1 MSCKQIEFI
10 SLDDLVPKSHIYRK
24 FIQLLDFSVFA
35 NDLREC
41 ETDNNYKG
49 YGAERLFKCLILQ
62 FLEDLSDREMM
73 RYLQENNAGK
83 WFCGFGLSEKTPDF
97 SVFSRF
103 RERLGTNKLAK
114 IFAGLRNQLKQKGYM
129 NEVFSFID
137 ATHLITKATLW
148 QERDEAIKQKYE
160 KLNNANISEFASDNQ
175 AKFGNKGKDKY
186 WFGYKKHVSVDMQ
199 SGMINKVAVTPANVT
214 DSEGFTHVCPKS
226 GAVYADKGY
235 CVAPAKQAAQA
246 KNIHLAAIKKNNMK
260 GKNKDLDKWISF
272 IRSPYE
278 RVFSGDNK
286 RVRYAGIAKNQ
297 FAAFANAICFNIKR
311 LLVLSEP
318 QFAT

>member
-10 SLDDLVPKSHIYRK
+10 SLDDLVPTTHIYRK
-24 FIQLLDFSVFA
+24 FIDLLNFSVFA

-49 YGAERLFKCLILQ
+49 YGSERLFKCLILQ

-83 WFCGFGLSEKTPDF
+83 WFCGFGLSERTPDF

-148 QERDEAIKQKYE
+148 QERDEAIKRKYE
-160 KLNNANISEFASDNQ
+160 KLNNANVSEFASDNQ

-199 SGMINKVAVTPANVT
+199 SGMINKVAVTPANIT
-214 DSEGFTHVCPKS
+214 DSAGFTHVCPKH

-235 CVAPAKQAAQA
+235 CVAPAKQAAKA

-311 LLVLSEP
+311 LIVLSEP
-318 QFAT
+318 QFVT